1 MIFMSKFIEFLG
13 FLNCFIF
20 NRDDTYENIEV
31 KYKMIQQKDDQ
42 VKLNIKIE
50 LFISIFLYLDP

>member
-1 MIFMSKFIEFLG
+1 MSKFIEFLD

-20 NRDDTYENIEV
+20 NRDDTYENVEV

-42 VKLNIKIE
+42 VKLNLKIKV
-50 LFISIFLYLDP
+50 FISIVLYLDS